1 MKKKLMSMLLILV
14 VALLSVTTIH
24 AEDSFHP
31 KGSNDFSIEITP
43 TDGET
48 GIVYKAYQILSGDVL
63 VENDGAK
70 LTMSNIEWGEAIK
83 DNAGS
88 FLTAL
93 KTDDLIKSH
102 YQDVVTASQFADKVS
117 GTTHPQYI
125 ASIIYGNIDTTK
137 AISFTESEGKY
148 VASNL
153 APGYYLISDETNT
166 TGHIPSRYMVQVV
179 GDVKIA
185 PKSVN
190 APTVEK
196 KVVDINDSDVN
207 DLTLKNTIAAF
218 NSNTAYATI
227 DQLGAWGDSADHD
240 LNDELLYRLDAQL
253 PDNIT
258 EGDGVTAYYQKY
270 TVKFVDSLSNGITP
284 NVFNILETDFSA
296 HTSVKDYYSSTN
308 TETALNIAASA
319 FDWYTNSNSLTLK
332 PGSTTE
338 YLTNKELARN
348 DIRLFIGNQE
358 KSNPYK
364 EYSVVPYTL
373 YSKLPTLSDLVAEIK
388 AADDTKTDATATAE
402 ALNGN
407 YLFKDNCF
415 YLEFDLT
422 SGNRDMIVC
431 SENVVDIVKN
441 SDWIR
446 VFYKAELNANAVI
459 GSAGNPNQVKLWYST
474 HQDGSGLQ
482 DTNPDKVTVFTYEVD
497 VTKIASDTQSNLTG
511 ADFLLEKYDAVTN
524 AWIVVDTVYTNGTLR
539 SSFFEED
546 GTTYLSADKEAEHKA
561 LVATNS
567 KFSFVGI
574 DEGTYRLTET
584 IVPQGYNELDTIVF
598 ALEATHESNS
608 DDPKLTNLGV
618 RRGTFNENTK
628 TFNAY
633 ENVAQQTFNQQD
645 ANKDG
650 KVEVDVVNK
659 KGITL
664 PSTGGI
670 GTTIFYVGGAAL
682 IIGAMTMLVANKKTK
697 E

>member
-63 VENDGAK
+63 VENNGAT

-88 FLTAL
+88 FLAAL

-125 ASIIYGNIDTTK
+125 ASIIYGKIDTTK
-137 AISFTESEGKY
+137 AISFTESGGKY
-148 VASNL
+148 TANNL
-153 APGYYLISDETNT
+153 APGYYLVSDETVA
-166 TGHIPSRYMVQVV
+166 TGHVPSRYMVQVV
-179 GDVKIA
+179 GDVKLA
-185 PKSVN
+185 PKSVDV
-190 APTVEK
+190 PTVRK
-196 KVVDINDSDVN
+196 KVVDVNDSDVN
-207 DLTLKNTIAAF
+207 YLTLKNTIAAF
-218 NSNTAYATI
+218 NSNTPYATI

-240 LNDELLYRLDAQL
+240 INDEVLYRLDAQL
-253 PDNIT
+253 PGNIT
-258 EGDGVTAYYQKY
+258 EGDGITAYYQKY

-284 NVFNILETDFSA
+284 NVFDLTATSFSA
-296 HTSVKDYYSSTN
+296 HTSVVAFDPAN
-308 TETALNIAASA
+308 PEALSIAASA
-319 FDWYTNSNSLTLK
+319 YDWYANTNSQTLK

-338 YLTNKELARN
+338 YFTNKELARN
-348 DIRLFIGNQE
+348 DIRLFIGNHE
-358 KSNPYK
+358 NSNPYK
-364 EYSVVPYTL
+364 EYSVLPYDL
-373 YSKLPTLSDLVAEIK
+373 YAKLPTLADLVAEIK
-388 AADDTKTDATATAE
+388 TADSSKTDAVATAE
-402 ALNGN
+402 ALSGN

-446 VFYKAELNANAVI
+446 VFYKAKLNEDAVI

-474 HQDGSGLQ
+474 HQDGTGLQ

-497 VTKIASDTQSNLTG
+497 VTKIASDTSNNLTG
-511 ADFLLEKYDAVTN
+511 ADFLLEKYDVVTN
-524 AWIVVDTVYTNGTLR
+524 AWIVVDTVYANGTLR

-546 GTTYLSADKEAEHKA
+546 GTTYLSAAKEAEHKA
-561 LVATNS
+561 LVGTNS

-574 DEGTYRLTET
+574 DEGVYRLKET

-598 ALEATHESNS
+598 ALEAKHDENS

-633 ENVAQQTFNQQD
+633 ENAAQQTFNQQD

-682 IIGAMTMLVANKKTK
+682 IIGAMTLLVANKKTK